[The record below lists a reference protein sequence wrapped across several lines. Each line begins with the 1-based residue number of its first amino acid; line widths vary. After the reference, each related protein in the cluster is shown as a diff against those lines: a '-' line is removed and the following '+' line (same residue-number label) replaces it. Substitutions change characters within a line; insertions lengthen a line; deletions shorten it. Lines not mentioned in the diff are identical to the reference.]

1 MQTISIISLKGGVA
15 KTTTAVNMAYT
26 LAAVHNKKVLI
37 IDNDKQ
43 GNTSKA
49 FKKYD
54 TEDKNTVARMMLERN
69 IDVSE
74 IIKKTDYENIDI
86 ITANMDLLEA
96 NLRTIVDTGRQQQTR
111 FKKALSNSKVL
122 DHGWAKF
129 DYLPLTEA
137 YDYCIIDNA
146 PDINMSIINAL
157 VTSNDVIVPVFMD
170 QYSFDGLRHLRIKR
184 ALQSEK
190 IHTKQGGKITM
201 TTEQKTFIE
210 NIAAAAR
217 KHAANYGIAVISPI
231 IAQAINES
239 GWGKSTLAAKYHNY
253 FGMKCG
259 SAWKGK
265 SVNMSTC
272 EEYEVGVLTQIK
284 DNFRVYDSLE
294 EGVKGYFDFISASR
308 YANLKGVT
316 DPKTYIEN
324 IKADGYA
331 TSSQYVKNLLNLVSA
346 YNLTQYDNITAQ
358 QGKKSVAEIAQEVI
372 AGAWGNGTER
382 KEKLEA
388 AGYNY
393 AEVQAIVNERAGNK
407 TENKVDNKKSIAE
420 IAQEVVA
427 GKWGNG
433 SERKQRL
440 EAEGYD
446 YAEVQATVNN
456 IMGKSQPNKKNVAEI
471 ANEVISG
478 KWGNGSE
485 RKEKLEAAGY
495 NYAEVQAKVN
505 EMLR

>member
-1 MQTISIISLKGGVA
+1 
-15 KTTTAVNMAYT
+15 
-26 LAAVHNKKVLI
+26 
-37 IDNDKQ
+37 
-43 GNTSKA
+43 
-49 FKKYD
+49 
-54 TEDKNTVARMMLERN
+54 
-69 IDVSE
+69 
-74 IIKKTDYENIDI
+74 
-86 ITANMDLLEA
+86 
-96 NLRTIVDTGRQQQTR
+96 
-111 FKKALSNSKVL
+111 
-122 DHGWAKF
+122 
-129 DYLPLTEA
+129 
-137 YDYCIIDNA
+137 
-146 PDINMSIINAL
+146 
-157 VTSNDVIVPVFMD
+157 
-170 QYSFDGLRHLRIKR
+170 
-184 ALQSEK
+184 
-190 IHTKQGGKITM
+190 M

-217 KHAANYGIAVISPI
+217 KHATNYGIAVISPI

-372 AGAWGNGTER
+372 AGVWGNGTER

-407 TENKVDNKKSIAE
+407 TENKADNKKSIAE
-420 IAQEVVA
+420 IAQEIVA

-433 SERKQRL
+433 SERKQR
-440 EAEGYD
+440 
-446 YAEVQATVNN
+446 
-456 IMGKSQPNKKNVAEI
+456 
-471 ANEVISG
+471 
-478 KWGNGSE
+478 
-485 RKEKLEAAGY
+485 LEAAGY

>member
-170 QYSFDGLRHLRIKR
+170 QYSFDGLDIL
-184 ALQSEK
+184 
-190 IHTKQGGKITM
+190 M
-201 TTEQKTFIE
+201 EQ
-210 NIAAAAR
+210 
-217 KHAANYGIAVISPI
+217 
-231 IAQAINES
+231 IAQVQEDFNE
-239 GWGKSTLAAKYHNY
+239 
-253 FGMKCG
+253 
-259 SAWKGK
+259 
-265 SVNMSTC
+265 
-272 EEYEVGVLTQIK
+272 
-284 DNFRVYDSLE
+284 
-294 EGVKGYFDFISASR
+294 
-308 YANLKGVT
+308 NLHFAGCV
-316 DPKTYIEN
+316 I
-324 IKADGYA
+324 
-331 TSSQYVKNLLNLVSA
+331 
-346 YNLTQYDNITAQ
+346 TQYQNND
-358 QGKKSVAEIAQEVI
+358 
-372 AGAWGNGTER
+372 
-382 KEKLEA
+382 
-388 AGYNY
+388 
-393 AEVQAIVNERAGNK
+393 
-407 TENKVDNKKSIAE
+407 
-420 IAQEVVA
+420 
-427 GKWGNG
+427 
-433 SERKQRL
+433 
-440 EAEGYD
+440 
-446 YAEVQATVNN
+446 VNN
-456 IMGKSQPNKKNVAEI
+456 QGIEWLKAHNVPVFNQWI
-471 ANEVISG
+471 
-478 KWGNGSE
+478 
-485 RKEKLEAAGY
+485 RRTEK
-495 NYAEVQAKVN
+495 KVN
-505 EMLR
+505 ESTCADFEIDTGTVVETKATIKKMIIDGSSIYDIIMMAYTKAARQTGKKYICRMEGKKLTVKVKGTIVKNFVLADEYNITNTKYEETIDSMVNVVKIYDENKKQVGEVKNGNWIDKYGIYQQIYTKEKGINAETAAKNMLSGVEKKVTLDGINGDLSCIAGNGVEVYDKATGLNGVFWIDSDTHTWENGTHIMSLELNFKNIMDSKEYDETEE

>member
-1 MQTISIISLKGGVA
+1 
-15 KTTTAVNMAYT
+15 
-26 LAAVHNKKVLI
+26 
-37 IDNDKQ
+37 
-43 GNTSKA
+43 
-49 FKKYD
+49 
-54 TEDKNTVARMMLERN
+54 
-69 IDVSE
+69 
-74 IIKKTDYENIDI
+74 
-86 ITANMDLLEA
+86 
-96 NLRTIVDTGRQQQTR
+96 
-111 FKKALSNSKVL
+111 
-122 DHGWAKF
+122 
-129 DYLPLTEA
+129 
-137 YDYCIIDNA
+137 
-146 PDINMSIINAL
+146 
-157 VTSNDVIVPVFMD
+157 
-170 QYSFDGLRHLRIKR
+170 
-184 ALQSEK
+184 
-190 IHTKQGGKITM
+190 M

-471 ANEVISG
+471 AKIGRAHV
-478 KWGNGSE
+478 
-485 RKEKLEAAGY
+485 
-495 NYAEVQAKVN
+495 
-505 EMLR
+505 